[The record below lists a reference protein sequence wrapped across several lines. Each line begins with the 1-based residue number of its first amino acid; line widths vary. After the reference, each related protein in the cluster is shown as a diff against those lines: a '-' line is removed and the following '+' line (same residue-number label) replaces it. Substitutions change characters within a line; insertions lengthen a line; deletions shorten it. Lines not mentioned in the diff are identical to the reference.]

1 MKPWLVRH
9 LQVFF
14 YSLGQL
20 WRSPWGTLMS
30 VAVIAISLVLP
41 TALYLA
47 LEVVDDLSGQWHSGA
62 EISLYLHADVSD
74 QAANALAKK
83 ITLRPKVVSVDY
95 VSATAALEQFRQ
107 KSGFG
112 AALDLLD
119 KNPLPGLLRVLPRD
133 NQLSAAEAQKW
144 LQAFSALPEVD
155 QAEYDYAWVQRLQA
169 MVQIGQR
176 LGVIF
181 SILLG
186 GGVML
191 IIGNTIRLAIFSRRQ
206 EIEINKL
213 IGATNGFIRRPFLYS
228 GMQQGALG
236 GLLALAMIYAALSLL
251 APAVSQL
258 AGSYQSEFALQVV
271 GWVELLLLPLLGGA
285 LGWAGAWLAVGRH
298 LREIEPG

>member
-1 MKPWLVRH
+1 MKAWLVRH

-83 ITLRPKVVSVDY
+83 ITLRPKVASVDY

-186 GGVML
+186 GGVVL

>member
-1 MKPWLVRH
+1 MKAWLVRH

-83 ITLRPKVVSVDY
+83 ITLRPKVVSVEY

-186 GGVML
+186 GGVVL

>member
-1 MKPWLVRH
+1 MKAWLVRH

-83 ITLRPKVVSVDY
+83 ITLRPKVVSVEY

-133 NQLSAAEAQKW
+133 NQLSSAEAQKW

-181 SILLG
+181 SVLLG
-186 GGVML
+186 GGVVL

-228 GMQQGALG
+228 GMQQGAFG

-258 AGSYQSEFALQVV
+258 AGSYQSDFALQVV

>member
-1 MKPWLVRH
+1 MKAWLVRH

-41 TALYLA
+41 SALYLA
-47 LEVVDDLSGQWHSGA
+47 LEVVDDLSGEWHSGA
-62 EISLYLHADVSD
+62 EISLFLKSDVSD
-74 QAANALAKK
+74 DSANRLANQ
-83 ITLRPKVVSVDY
+83 IAERPQVASVHY
-95 VSATAALEQFRQ
+95 VSATAALEEFRE

-119 KNPLPGLLRVLPRD
+119 ENPLPGLLRVLPHD
-133 NQLSAAEAQKW
+133 DQLAITQAES
-144 LQAFSALPEVD
+144 LLEDLSALPEVD
-155 QAEYDYAWVQRLQA
+155 QAEFDYAWVQRLHA

-176 LGVIF
+176 LGLIF

-186 GGVML
+186 GGVVL

-236 GLLALAMIYAALSLL
+236 GLLALLMIYAALSLL
-251 APAVSQL
+251 APAVGRL
-258 AGSYQSEFALQVV
+258 AGSYQSDFALQIV

>member
-83 ITLRPKVVSVDY
+83 ITLRAKVVSVDY

-186 GGVML
+186 GGVVL

>member
-186 GGVML
+186 GGVVL

>member
-83 ITLRPKVVSVDY
+83 ITLRAKVVSVDY

-186 GGVML
+186 GGVVL

-285 LGWAGAWLAVGRH
+285 LGWGGAWLAVGRH